1 MAADDTKTPMLLTLL
16 SLVLLLALVIDFAV
30 VIRAALTAH

>member
-1 MAADDTKTPMLLTLL
+1 MDEKRLQLCLNLL
-16 SLVLLLALVIDFAV
+16 SAVLILALVVDFAV

>member
-1 MAADDTKTPMLLTLL
+1 MSEKRLQLWMNVL
-16 SLVLLLALVIDFAV
+16 SVVLLAALVVDFAV

>member
-1 MAADDTKTPMLLTLL
+1 MSEKQLQLWMNVLAV
-16 SLVLLLALVIDFAV
+16 VLLAALVVDFAV

>member
-1 MAADDTKTPMLLTLL
+1 MNEKTLQLWMNVLAV
-16 SLVLLLALVIDFAV
+16 VLLAALVVDFAV

>member
-1 MAADDTKTPMLLTLL
+1 MDEKQLQLWMNVLSIILL
-16 SLVLLLALVIDFAV
+16 VALVVDFAV

>member
-1 MAADDTKTPMLLTLL
+1 MGEKQLQLWMNVL
-16 SLVLLLALVIDFAV
+16 SVILLAALVVDFAV